1 MATTYK
7 YTKLQ
12 AVNIILSN
20 IGQAPVTTLDSI
32 SPMVSTAEGILDE
45 VTTSVQG
52 EGWSFNTE
60 RSYPLVPDTSGYI
73 RVPENVM
80 SYDSGANSDKD
91 LVTRNGRL
99 YDKVSHTDIFSSSI
113 DIDVVWFFDFEDLPQ
128 PVRTYI
134 TIRAAN
140 IFAGRVVG
148 SSEAVRFGQQ
158 EEAQAR
164 AELLE
169 FETQQ
174 GDYSFFQSSDG
185 TSQIPTYTP
194 IQVISRY

>member
-20 IGQAPVTTLDSI
+20 IGQAPVTTLS
-32 SPMVSTAEGILDE
+32 SVNPMVSTALGILNE
-45 VTTSVQG
+45 VTTSALG
-52 EGWSFNTE
+52 EGWAFNTE
-60 RSYPLVPDTSGYI
+60 RAYPLLPNIDGHI
-73 RVPENVM
+73 LVPENVI
-80 SYDSGANSDKD
+80 SYDSHPNSLHD

-99 YDKVSHTDIFSSSI
+99 YDKIAHTDVFTGEIEL
-113 DIDVVWFFDFEDLPQ
+113 DVVWFFDFEDLPQ
-128 PVRTYI
+128 PVRNYI
-134 TIRAAN
+134 TVRAAN
-140 IFAGRVVG
+140 VFAGRVVG

-158 EEAQAR
+158 EEALAR

-169 FETQQ
+169 YETQQ

-185 TSQIPTYTP
+185 TNPIRTYTP

>member
-20 IGQAPVTTLDSI
+20 IGQAPVTTLDSVN
-32 SPMVSTAEGILDE
+32 PMVATAESILDE
-45 VTTSVQG
+45 VTTAVQG
-52 EGWSFNTE
+52 EGWTFNSE
-60 RSYPLVPDTSGYI
+60 RSYPLIPDSFGFIGVPD
-73 RVPENVM
+73 NVL
-80 SYDSGANSDKD
+80 SYDGHPNSNKD

-99 YDKVSHTDIFSSSI
+99 YDKVAHSDIFTDPI
-113 DIDVVWFFDFEDLPQ
+113 DLDVVWFFDFEDLPQ
-128 PVRTYI
+128 SVRNYI
-134 TIRAAN
+134 TVRAAN

-158 EEAQAR
+158 EEALAR

-169 FETQQ
+169 YETQQ
-174 GDYSFFQSSDG
+174 GDYSFFQTEDG
-185 TSQIPTYTP
+185 TTPIRTYTP

>member
-20 IGQAPVTTLDSI
+20 IGQAPVTTLS
-32 SPMVSTAEGILDE
+32 SVNPMVSTALGILNE
-45 VTTSVQG
+45 VTTSALG
-52 EGWSFNTE
+52 EGWTFNTE
-60 RSYPLVPDTSGYI
+60 RAYPLLPDIDGHI
-73 RVPENVM
+73 LVPENVI
-80 SYDSGANSDKD
+80 SYDSHPNSNQD

-99 YDKVSHTDIFSSSI
+99 YDKISHTDVFSGEI
-113 DIDVVWFFDFEDLPQ
+113 ELDVVWFFDFEDLPQ
-128 PVRTYI
+128 PVRNYI
-134 TIRAAN
+134 TVRAAN
-140 IFAGRVVG
+140 VFAGRVVG

-158 EEAQAR
+158 EEALAR

-169 FETQQ
+169 YETQQ

-185 TSQIPTYTP
+185 TSPIRTYTP

>member
-20 IGQAPVTTLDSI
+20 IGQAPVTTLDSTN
-32 SPMVSTAEGILDE
+32 PMVATAEGILDE
-45 VTTSVQG
+45 VTAAVQG
-52 EGWSFNTE
+52 EGWTFNTE
-60 RSYPLVPDTSGYI
+60 RSYPLVPDTDGYI
-73 RVPENVM
+73 LIPDNVS
-80 SYDSGANSDKD
+80 SYDSHPNSSQD

-99 YDKVSHTDIFSSSI
+99 YDKIAHTDVFT
-113 DIDVVWFFDFEDLPQ
+113 DEVELDVVWFFDFEELPQ
-128 PVRTYI
+128 PVRNYI
-134 TIRAAN
+134 TVRAAN
-140 IFAGRVVG
+140 VFAGRVVG

-158 EEAQAR
+158 EEALAR

-169 FETQQ
+169 YETQQ
-174 GDYSFFQSSDG
+174 GDYSFFQSADG
-185 TSQIPTYTP
+185 TNPIRTYTP